1 MGTARRAARS
11 RRGRDGPAPTPCVQ
25 AECFDPLVR
34 HCVACRLLRTPEP
47 GRGKGA
53 PGEEGAAPQDSGRE
67 LMRVPWGR
75 RPWRGPHH
83 PSLPLPTSTPPAVPP
98 LCAVSPPSDPRP
110 SPPSAPRPPSPS
122 PPPASA
128 ASSQAPGTALQPQES
143 VGAGTGPQAV
153 LPLPGLL
160 FGAPALL
167 GLALALA
174 LVALVSWRWRNLR
187 STASSKA
194 PAGGQDGESRV

>member
-47 GRGKGA
+47 GR
-53 PGEEGAAPQDSGRE
+53 
-67 LMRVPWGR
+67 
-75 RPWRGPHH
+75 
-83 PSLPLPTSTPPAVPP
+83 
-98 LCAVSPPSDPRP
+98 VSPPSDPRP

-194 PAGGQDGESRV
+194 PAGGQDAGTEGIETGWWRHRPSRDYSGLL